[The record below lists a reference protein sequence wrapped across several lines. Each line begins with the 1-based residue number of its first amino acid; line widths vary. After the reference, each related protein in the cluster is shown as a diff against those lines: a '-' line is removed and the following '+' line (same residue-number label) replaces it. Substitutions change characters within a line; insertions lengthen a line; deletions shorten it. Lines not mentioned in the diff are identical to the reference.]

1 MNNIKMG
8 VGKSMLKTR
17 NYESSIVNRALSKVV
32 TSEELKDGLL
42 SE

>member
-1 MNNIKMG
+1 
-8 VGKSMLKTR
+8 MLKTR